1 MAEKIP
7 QKLSGISE
15 TLLLP
20 LYTRALES
28 QRPDAL
34 LRDEQ
39 AVGMVGQIDYDFA
52 RIRLQGHDAI
62 ALIMRVK
69 KFDGY
74 VHDFLAHSPDGV
86 VIHIGC
92 GLDTRFER
100 VDNGRVE
107 WFDLD
112 MPDVLALRQV
122 LIRNECGRYHLL
134 ATSVFEYGW
143 MDEVSTFK
151 PRPFMFLAEGVL
163 PYFEEAQ
170 IRSLFLK
177 LRERFPGCELVCDAH
192 TPFAIWA
199 NNLQLAYITRVGARL
214 HWRLKHGRDVEAWGD
229 GISMLEEWFYF
240 DSAEPRM
247 QVYRWMK
254 FLPFLG
260 RSTGIFKYRLGLPEA
275 QTVEVSHHA

>member
-1 MAEKIP
+1 MEKIP
-7 QKLSGISE
+7 QKLSGVSE

-39 AVGMVGQIDYDFA
+39 AVGMVGQIDYDFK

-69 KFDGY
+69 KFDQY
-74 VHDFLAHSPDGV
+74 ARDFLARNPDGV

-92 GLDTRFER
+92 GLDTRFDR

-112 MPDVLALRQV
+112 MPDVIQLRQK
-122 LIRNECGRYHLL
+122 LIVGKCERYHLL
-134 ATSVFEYGW
+134 ATSVFEDSW
-143 MDEVSTFK
+143 MEEVKRFK
-151 PRPFMFLAEGVL
+151 PHPFMFLAEGVL
-163 PYFEEAQ
+163 PYFEEIQ
-170 IRSLFLK
+170 VKSLFLK
-177 LRERFPGCELVCDAH
+177 LSDRFPGCEMVCDAH
-192 TPFAIWA
+192 TPFAIRA
-199 NNLQLAYITRVGARL
+199 NNLQLAYITRVSARL
-214 HWRLKHGRDVEAWGD
+214 HWGLRHGRDVETWGE
-229 GISMLEEWFYF
+229 GIGMLDEWFYF
-240 DSAEPRM
+240 DTSEPRM

-260 RSTGIFKYRLGLPEA
+260 RSTGIFRYRLGILKPQIMELP
-275 QTVEVSHHA
+275 THA